1 MQMTSEKTMNRLRQH
16 QWLQRMSWLEGST
29 LLLLVFIAV
38 PLKRLADMPEMVS
51 ILGPIHGGAFVLYA
65 LMVVIITARAPW
77 TKQETG
83 VLLLAALI
91 PLGAWMVRGMLQR
104 KQRELLSFQV
114 LQQRPPSRL

>member
-1 MQMTSEKTMNRLRQH
+1 MPMTSKKTMNRLRQH
-16 QWLQRMSWLEGST
+16 QWLQRMSWLEGAT

-83 VLLLAALI
+83 LLLLAALI